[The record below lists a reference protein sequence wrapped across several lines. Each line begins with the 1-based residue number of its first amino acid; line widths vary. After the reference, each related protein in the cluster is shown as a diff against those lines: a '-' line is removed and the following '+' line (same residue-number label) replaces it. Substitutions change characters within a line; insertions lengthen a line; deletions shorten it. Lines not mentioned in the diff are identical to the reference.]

1 MDKAMNDKVAAI
13 RNEFIESLPKRAN
26 IIQEFTTQLFE
37 QPWGAACAKE
47 LMYEIHNLRGFSG
60 SHGLMKIN
68 EMAAHAEH
76 IVDTMRKNNRELD
89 PTDKTSL
96 RSAIDALVFRMLN
109 ANDEASRMQDELTP
123 VKIMSNSP
131 LVIVVDDDR
140 IFCESFTSRL
150 ESLGY
155 RSKYI
160 YELKDLEQSIH
171 TYLPKAIFMDIIFRN
186 DEVAGTKS
194 ITELRAK
201 DEILCPVIYMSARD
215 DINSR
220 LAAVRSG
227 GSAFLNKSFS
237 LSELK
242 NTLDLILPLQKNTSY
257 KVLIIDDDKS
267 MNAYCTAILEN
278 ANIKV
283 SCLESPSNVFE
294 YITNFDPDVILLDM
308 YMPNISGLE
317 MARIIRQHQIFSA
330 IPIVIMSGETDINK
344 QFVMRSVG
352 ADDFI
357 LKPFKPHHLIDTV
370 LNRIQRSRQTKKM
383 IYSDGLTGLMI
394 FPKIKDQILNL
405 LESCVRYSLDFSIA
419 LIDLDLFKEVNDTY
433 GHLAGDQILRDF
445 ADFLTSRVR
454 RSDIVTRYGGEEFA
468 VIFPYTSGEHA
479 IAALNSIRDAFSKR
493 TQHVNNH
500 EFQVTFSAGVASI
513 NDQQELEA
521 LIGAADSALYNAKE
535 NGRNSIELA
544 D

>member
-1 MDKAMNDKVAAI
+1 MNEKIAAI
-13 RNEFIESLPKRAN
+13 RNEFIASLPKRTEQ
-26 IIQEFTTQLFE
+26 IQALTTKLFE
-37 QPWGAACAKE
+37 MPWDGICAKE

-68 EMAAHAEH
+68 EMSAHAEH
-76 IVDTMRKNNRELD
+76 TIEALRKRDKELD
-89 PTDKTSL
+89 QGDKASL
-96 RSAIDALVFRMLN
+96 RAAIDALVFRMLN
-109 ANDEASRMQDELTP
+109 AHQDLAQIHTNVAP
-123 VKIMSNSP
+123 VKIMSSSP
-131 LVIVVDDDR
+131 LVIIVDDDR
-140 IFCESFTSRL
+140 TFCESFSLQL
-150 ESLGY
+150 ENLGY

-160 YELKDLEQSIH
+160 YELHDLEQSIH
-171 TYLPKAIFMDIIFRN
+171 TYTPKAIFMDIIFRN
-186 DEVAGTKS
+186 DDIAGTRC

-201 DEILCPVIYMSARD
+201 DEIHCPVIYMSARD
-215 DINSR
+215 DINIR

-227 GSAFLNKSFS
+227 GSAFLNKAFS

-242 NTLDLILPLQKNTSY
+242 NTLDLIIPLQINISY

-278 ANIKV
+278 SNIKV

-294 YITNFDPDVILLDM
+294 YIINFDPDVILLDM

-317 MARIIRQHQIFSA
+317 MASIIRQHQAFSA

-344 QFVMRSVG
+344 QFIMRSLG

-357 LKPFKPHHLIDTV
+357 LKPFKPHHLVDTV
-370 LNRIQRSRQTKKM
+370 LNRIQRSRQTKYL

-405 LESCVRYSLDFSIA
+405 LDSCVRYSLDYSIA

-433 GHLAGDQILRDF
+433 GHLAGDQILREF

-468 VIFPYTSGEHA
+468 VILPYTSSDQA
-479 IAALNSIRDAFSKR
+479 ILALNSIREAFSKHIH
-493 TQHVNNH
+493 HVNNVN
-500 EFQVTFSAGVASI
+500 FTVTFSAGVSSI
-513 NDQQELEA
+513 DRYQELEE
-521 LIGAADSALYNAKE
+521 LLGAADRALYKAKE

-544 D
+544 P